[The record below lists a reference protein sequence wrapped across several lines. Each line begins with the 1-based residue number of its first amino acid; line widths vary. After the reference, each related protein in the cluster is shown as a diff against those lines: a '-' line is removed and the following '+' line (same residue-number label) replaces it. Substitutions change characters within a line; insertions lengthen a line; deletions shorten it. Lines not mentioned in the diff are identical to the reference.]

1 MEVAVRNLD
10 GALDRRQQI
19 EALLVAARA
28 AVVRRGAQSSFQECE
43 SRADDCEEE

>member
-1 MEVAVRNLD
+1 MEEAVRNLD

-28 AVVRRGAQSSFQECE
+28 AVEEHKAAFKRQRRL
-43 SRADDCEEE
+43 